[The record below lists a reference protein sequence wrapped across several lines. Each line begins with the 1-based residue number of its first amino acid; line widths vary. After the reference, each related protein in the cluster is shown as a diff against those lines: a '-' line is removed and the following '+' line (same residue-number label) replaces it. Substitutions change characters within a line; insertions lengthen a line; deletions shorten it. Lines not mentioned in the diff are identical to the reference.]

1 MRRAALA
8 AGLLVSLAGAC
19 VAACSSGKAASDHAG
34 DASIAD
40 ASGEAAGDDAGDDA
54 DDVVHTY
61 APTFSAVYGEILLPV
76 CAGLFCHGA
85 SETGNLPMVTAD
97 MAYAAL
103 VNVPAHG
110 PNCGDAGL
118 LRVAPGDP
126 DASLLYLKVTN
137 PPCGLKMPPSYE
149 PYLDDRETAQIAS
162 WIAMG
167 AQDD

>member
-1 MRRAALA
+1 MRRTALA
-8 AGLLVSLAGAC
+8 ASLVVSLVGAC
-19 VAACSSGKAASDHAG
+19 MAACSSGKAASDRAG
-34 DASIAD
+34 DAAVTD
-40 ASGEAAGDDAGDDA
+40 ASDEAQDDEAGDAA

-61 APTFSAVYGEILLPV
+61 APTFGAVYGEILSPV

-85 SETGNLPMVTAD
+85 SETGNLPMATPD

-110 PNCGDAGL
+110 PNCADSGL

-137 PPCGLKMPPSYE
+137 PPCGLKMPPSYQ
-149 PYLDDRETAQIAS
+149 PYLDDRETAQIAN

-167 AQDD
+167 ARDD